1 MSSGITKAL
10 FLDRDGT
17 INVERGYINDL
28 SMLELIPG
36 VAEAM
41 LKAKRTGYKLAMITN
56 QAGVGRGLTP
66 PDMPERIQKEIE
78 NRCGV
83 EFDDA
88 RACPHKPDDACACR
102 KPGTLNLQRSIEAL
116 QADVA
121 KSFFIGDHLRDLEC
135 AARAGMRSI
144 LVLTGHGK
152 DTHAELQLKP
162 EVVPTYVAA
171 DLAAAV
177 EWILAQGD
185 G

>member
-1 MSSGITKAL
+1 MSDGITKVL

-36 VAEAM
+36 VGEAL
-41 LKAKRTGYKLAMITN
+41 LKAKRAGFKLAMITN

-66 PDMPERIQKEIE
+66 PEMPEKIQREIE
-78 NRCGV
+78 KRCGV

-88 RACPHKPDDACACR
+88 RVCPHKPDDACACR
-102 KPGTLNLQRSIEAL
+102 KPGTLNLMRSIEAL
-116 QADVA
+116 QADVTR
-121 KSFFIGDHLRDLEC
+121 SFFIGDHLRDLEC
-135 AARAGMRSI
+135 GSRAGVRTI

-152 DTHAELQLKP
+152 DTHEELKQKP
-162 EVVPTYVAA
+162 DVVPHHVAQ

-177 EWILAQGD
+177 EWILAQH
-185 G
+185 